1 MIFLTSLLSSIFAV
15 LKKRFLEFANGV
27 NHTTWASESDQAGT
41 SIWVLL
47 LSCLMQILRYFCC
60 LGRHKKQWYS
70 LARFHLYK
78 FTHGTMVEAELPLF
92 FFWYM
97 RKNGCVSCTASSE
110 NLEGGSKESTFRSG
124 RGKSCLG
131 PRIPWWEKRR
141 GREATSTT
149 QPLITAAPYFY
160 LSRIVLYLSQFL
172 LNSFLSIWGV
182 YLAILSLLVLS
193 APTCPT
199 AVPSVFC
206 DFKRRGGEGSRILF
220 VCLLFSP

>member
-1 MIFLTSLLSSIFAV
+1 MSLIRLVPPSEFSCFLASCRFWGISAALEDIRSRVILPGLVSSSLQIHTWY
-15 LKKRFLEFANGV
+15 NGRSRI
-27 NHTTWASESDQAGT
+27 TTG
-41 SIWVLL
+41 
-47 LSCLMQILRYFCC
+47 F
-60 LGRHKKQWYS
+60 
-70 LARFHLYK
+70 F
-78 FTHGTMVEAELPLF
+78 F

-131 PRIPWWEKRR
+131 PRIPWREKRR

-149 QPLITAAPYFY
+149 QPLVTAAPCFY